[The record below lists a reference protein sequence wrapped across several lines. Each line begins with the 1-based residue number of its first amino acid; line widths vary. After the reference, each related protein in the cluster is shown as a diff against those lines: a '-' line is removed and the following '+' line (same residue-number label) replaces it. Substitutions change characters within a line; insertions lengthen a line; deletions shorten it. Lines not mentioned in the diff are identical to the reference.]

1 MHKPRRTQAER
12 REATIR
18 KVLDAASEILV
29 ESGYAGTSM
38 QLVATRAGVSIGG
51 LFRHFPTR
59 EALMVAVG
67 KDVGTQILAKYT
79 HAFESLHDTEDSL
92 VLALRL
98 LRDTC
103 RSRINQVWLE
113 LVHACRTDAAL
124 RKALAP
130 VGKTYAA
137 QIEQLARVL
146 LPDLAASLG
155 DRFSLLVDTVVAVFD
170 GEQLHRMLYSDR
182 EMENA
187 RIDALAAVARALV
200 LNSASAAVA
209 SRPERTTKD
218 RRTETRA
225 PSR

>member
-1 MHKPRRTQAER
+1 MRKPRRTQAER
-12 REATIR
+12 RETTMR
-18 KVLDAASEILV
+18 KVLDAASETLV

-38 QLVATRAGVSIGG
+38 QIVATRAGVSIGG

-59 EALMVAVG
+59 EALMAAVG
-67 KDVGTQILAKYT
+67 EDVATRILAKYT
-79 HAFESLHDTEDSL
+79 SAFESLHGTEDPL

-113 LVHACRTDAAL
+113 LVHACRTDPAL

-130 VGKTYAA
+130 VGKRYAM
-137 QIEQLARVL
+137 QIEELARAL

-170 GEQLHRMLYSDR
+170 GEQLHRMLYTDR
-182 EMENA
+182 EIENA
-187 RIDALAAVARALV
+187 RIDALAAVARALI
-200 LNSASAAVA
+200 
-209 SRPERTTKD
+209 SRQSVSSGVPATGF
-218 RRTETRA
+218 RRQ
-225 PSR
+225 

>member
-1 MHKPRRTQAER
+1 MQKPRKTQAER
-12 REATIR
+12 RAGTIR
-18 KVLDAASEILV
+18 KVLDAASDALV

-67 KDVGTQILAKYT
+67 QDAGRQILAKYT
-79 HAFESLHDTEDSL
+79 NAFESLHGAEEPI

-113 LVHACRTDAAL
+113 LVHACRTDPAL

-137 QIEQLARVL
+137 QIEELARAL
-146 LPDLAASLG
+146 LPDLAAALG
-155 DRFSLLVDTVVAVFD
+155 GRFALFVDTMVAVFD
-170 GEQLHRMLYSDR
+170 GEQMHRMLYSDKDL
-182 EMENA
+182 EAA
-187 RIDALAAVARALV
+187 RIDALAAAAHALV
-200 LNSASAAVA
+200 
-209 SRPERTTKD
+209 R
-218 RRTETRA
+218 
-225 PSR
+225 